1 MSPTPCPRDD
11 CTATSHHYHTISTD
25 GWSTPEGFGPHV
37 PEDKPDPRPHV
48 PEDKP
53 DPRLH
58 VLERRLPDWPADDLA
73 DLLAELDMEVTR

>member
-37 PEDKPDPRPHV
+37 PEDT
-48 PEDKP
+48 P
-53 DPRLH
+53 DPRLTS
-58 VLERRLPDWPADDLA
+58 WPAGTVVRLYADALA
-73 DLLAELDMEVTR
+73 VTVP

>member
-48 PEDKP
+48 
-53 DPRLH
+53 LA
-58 VLERRLPDWPADDLA
+58 RRLPDWPTDDLA
-73 DLLAELDMEVTR
+73 DLLAELDTAVTL